1 MVLKIIGISIC
12 VISLFV
18 LYKRF
23 ALLIF
28 GKSAQGYIVGYGNS
42 TRGMRGVEAYPYK
55 VKYEYQNQE
64 YIAQSLESVS
74 ISKGDV
80 PNKNMNKQV
89 IVYFKT
95 NKPEV
100 VTIKEF
106 KGTTII
112 GILFLIL
119 GVLTMIV

>member
-1 MVLKIIGISIC
+1 MRAPVKQKD
-12 VISLFV
+12 LFTGP
-18 LYKRF
+18 F
-23 ALLIF
+23 
-28 GKSAQGYIVGYGNS
+28 Q
-42 TRGMRGVEAYPYK
+42 
-55 VKYEYQNQE
+55 KYEYQNQE

-74 ISKGDV
+74 IFIGDV
-80 PNKNMNKQV
+80 PNKNINKQV

-106 KGTTII
+106 KGTTIL